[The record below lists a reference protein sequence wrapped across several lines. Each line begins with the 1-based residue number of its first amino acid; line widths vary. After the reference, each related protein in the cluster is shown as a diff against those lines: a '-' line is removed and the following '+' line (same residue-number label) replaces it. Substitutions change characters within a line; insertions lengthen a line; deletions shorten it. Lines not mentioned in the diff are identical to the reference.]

1 MDGKSAAAAAQKPAG
16 AAEEQIRR
24 DTHEKIDVRFCYDC
38 DVNYFIEMFIFQFSD
53 FDDESLFQASL
64 SKINLKNIGCKTNQ
78 VIFEISQLLN
88 TGLDRQQLT
97 VATALIENGV
107 DPAVRVFNKSI
118 QSFFQIIPSKELL
131 FVFSRI
137 QSQF

>member
-1 MDGKSAAAAAQKPAG
+1 MK
-16 AAEEQIRR
+16 
-24 DTHEKIDVRFCYDC
+24 THYLFEIMRF
-38 DVNYFIEMFIFQFSD
+38 
-53 FDDESLFQASL
+53 
-64 SKINLKNIGCKTNQ
+64 KTNQ

-118 QSFFQIIPSKELL
+118 QNFFQIIPSKELL
-131 FVFSRI
+131 VVFSRI